1 MLDSLR
7 RLFQNEHEYAQE
19 NLSAYLD
26 GELDAREKNRVEKHL
41 QECTI
46 CQREL
51 AGLRQTVALLRLVP
65 EVPLSRSFLVPLS
78 EGRPQPVRVRQPALT
93 LVRSASLIATFMF
106 VVVLTATLALPKG
119 YGAPLGMGGAPEAA
133 LMQES
138 ESPAEDQTEQRPT
151 EVAALPQPP
160 QPAPQ
165 VVETVVVEAVP
176 AESTMASK
184 KAPMRAPLGSEEAS
198 PAPTSQQ
205 AAAQTEALTVRNAA
219 ASEETPVATEAAD
232 VPALKTA
239 AEPAPTDEP
248 VVMAAKRAPSEAEQP
263 VITTALQRVEREQM
277 IRDILNALM
286 WALFLTTLT
295 LWCATA
301 ILSRRR

>member
-65 EVPLSRSFLVPLS
+65 EVPLPRSFLVPVA
-78 EGRPQPVRVRQPALT
+78 EARPQPVRARQPALT

-106 VVVLTATLALPKG
+106 VVVLTATLALPRG

-133 LMQES
+133 FLQES
-138 ESPAEDQTEQRPT
+138 ESPVRDQTEPQRT
-151 EVAALPQPP
+151 EVAALPQAP
-160 QPAPQ
+160 QPAPR
-165 VVETVVVEAVP
+165 VVETVVVEAAP

-184 KAPMRAPLGSEEAS
+184 AAPMRAPLGGEEAS
-198 PAPTSQQ
+198 AAPTSEQV
-205 AAAQTEALTVRNAA
+205 AAQTEALTVRNAA

-232 VPALKTA
+232 TGLKAA
-239 AEPAPTDEP
+239 AEAAPTDEP
-248 VVMAAKRAPSEAEQP
+248 AIMAAKRAPSEAEQP

-286 WALFLTTLT
+286 WALFLTTVT
-295 LWCATA
+295 LWSATA
-301 ILSRRR
+301 LLSRRR